1 MKNNNDLVTTI
12 MWGVAL
18 GISLERVI
26 YLSAYF
32 TLDVIHDKFLNK
44 RKEITKRLG

>member
-18 GISLERVI
+18 GISLERVFHS
-26 YLSAYF
+26 LEDLTF
-32 TLDVIHDKFLNK
+32 DVIRDKFFK
-44 RKEITKRLG
+44 KEKK

>member
-32 TLDVIHDKFLNK
+32 TLDVIHDKFLK
-44 RKEITKRLG
+44 KEKK